1 MFHGDNVIETTYNTL
16 FFLFHTLS
24 FSWFPDLETR
34 VWENLCSTS
43 QWSGFCMIGTSV
55 MKELMKWSYMMV
67 ETWFTIISF
76 NPFLPNVPFW
86 SPQKHQKTKGFLI
99 VSGVS
104 KRNIGKKRVKQV
116 SLMLGYFTFHL
127 LQMHDAVWIW

>member
-55 MKELMKWSYMMV
+55 MKALMKWSYMMV
-67 ETWFTIISF
+67 ET
-76 NPFLPNVPFW
+76 
-86 SPQKHQKTKGFLI
+86 
-99 VSGVS
+99 
-104 KRNIGKKRVKQV
+104 
-116 SLMLGYFTFHL
+116 
-127 LQMHDAVWIW
+127 